1 MMPAPLLNREDYAPH
16 IFGYVIGLV
25 LTGTSEAG
33 LLSGE
38 NGFKVVYLQVVK
50 GGGYLFGLAM
60 LDIASL
66 VRTQLSLPI
75 SRYKN
80 LN

>member
-1 MMPAPLLNREDYAPH
+1 MMPAPLLNRDDHAHH

-50 GGGYLFGLAM
+50 GGLWQAACICFVG
-60 LDIASL
+60 SNPTTTTEES
-66 VRTQLSLPI
+66 V
-75 SRYKN
+75 
-80 LN
+80 